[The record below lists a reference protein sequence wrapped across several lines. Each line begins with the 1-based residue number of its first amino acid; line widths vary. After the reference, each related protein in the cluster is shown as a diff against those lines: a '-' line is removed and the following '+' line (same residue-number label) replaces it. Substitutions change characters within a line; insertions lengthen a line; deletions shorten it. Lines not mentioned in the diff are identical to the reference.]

1 MHHLILLLTPEIICG
16 KLLLHLILL
25 LPFIGPIFIFN
36 VVTML
41 QLLLRLLSVASA
53 RIWHGSVD

>member
-1 MHHLILLLTPEIICG
+1 LILLLTPEIICG

-41 QLLLRLLSVASA
+41 QLLLRLPSVASA